1 MAYKQLGRP
10 KKTSVEKYE
19 DARMGIALLSDE
31 ERIATVWAARLAG
44 HTHNQIYHLMV
55 KRFGES
61 LPASYSPKSV
71 ELDLQKA
78 FSQLPSTYGE
88 TAKDM
93 VQIENARFD
102 RMLNSIWPEVEA
114 GNTRAVDTALAI
126 SRERRKMLGL
136 DEPEKF
142 QVDWRI
148 TLAQMVQSGELTPAQ
163 IVDEF
168 GEEILVEVNEK
179 LLEMRD

>member
-1 MAYKQLGRP
+1 MSRP
-10 KKTSVEKYE
+10 KGKAEVEKYE
-19 DARMGIALLSDE
+19 DARMGIMTLSNE
-31 ERIATVWAARLAG
+31 ERIATVWASRLSG
-44 HTHNQIYHLMV
+44 MTHNQIYYYLQE
-55 KRFGES
+55 RFGAS
-61 LPASYSPKSV
+61 LPPAYSAKNV
-71 ELDLQKA
+71 EYDLQAA

-93 VQIENARFD
+93 VAIENARFD
-102 RMLNSIWPEVEA
+102 RMLNSIWSKVED
-114 GNTRAVDTALAI
+114 GDTRAVDTALAI

-168 GEEILVEVNEK
+168 GDEVLVEVNEK
-179 LLEMRD
+179 LLELR

>member
-1 MAYKQLGRP
+1 MAYIQKGRP
-10 KKTSVEKYE
+10 KNTSVEKYE
-19 DARMGIALLSDE
+19 DARMGIAILSDE

-44 HTHNQIYHLMV
+44 HTHSQIYNIMQN
-55 KRFGES
+55 RFGSS
-61 LPASYSPKSV
+61 LPGNYSIKSV
-71 ELDLQKA
+71 EADLQRA
-78 FSQLPSTYGE
+78 FSQLPATYGE

-93 VQIENARFD
+93 VAIENARFD

-148 TLAQMVQSGELTPAQ
+148 TLAQMVQGGELTPAQ

-168 GEEILVEVNEK
+168 GEEVLVEVNQK
-179 LLEMRD
+179 LLELK

>member
-1 MAYKQLGRP
+1 MTYIQKGRP
-10 KKTSVEKYE
+10 KKTTIEKYE

-31 ERIATVWAARLAG
+31 ERVATVWAARLAG
-44 HTHNQIYHLMV
+44 HTYQQIYKIMQD
-55 KRFGES
+55 RFGTS
-61 LPASYSPKSV
+61 LPGNYSIKSV
-71 ELDLQKA
+71 ETDLQKA
-78 FSQLPSTYGE
+78 FSQLPVTYGE

-93 VQIENARFD
+93 VAIENARFD
-102 RMLNSIWPEVEA
+102 RMLNSIWPDVEA

-148 TLAQMVQSGELTPAQ
+148 TLAQMVQSGELSPAQ

-168 GEEILVEVNEK
+168 GEEILVEVNQK
-179 LLEMRD
+179 LLELK

>member
-1 MAYKQLGRP
+1 MPRP
-10 KKTSVEKYE
+10 KGKAEVEKYE
-19 DARMGIALLSDE
+19 DARMGIMTLSNE
-31 ERIATVWAARLAG
+31 ERIATVWAARLSG
-44 HTHNQIYHLMV
+44 MTHNQIYYFLQE
-55 KRFGES
+55 RFGAA
-61 LPASYSPKSV
+61 LPPAYSAKNV
-71 ELDLQKA
+71 EHDLQTA

-93 VQIENARFD
+93 VAIENARFD
-102 RMLNSIWPEVEA
+102 RMLNSIWSKVED
-114 GNTRAVDTALAI
+114 GDTRAVDTALAI

-148 TLAQMVQSGELTPAQ
+148 TLAQMVQGGELTPAQ

-168 GEEILVEVNEK
+168 GEEVLVEVNEK
-179 LLEMRD
+179 LLELR

>member
-1 MAYKQLGRP
+1 MAYVQKGRP
-10 KKTSVEKYE
+10 KKNSVEKYE
-19 DARMGIALLSDE
+19 DARMGIAILSDE
-31 ERIATVWAARLAG
+31 ERIATVWAARLSG
-44 HTHNQIYHLMV
+44 LTHNQIYHAMIE
-55 KRFGES
+55 RFGGS
-61 LPASYSPKSV
+61 LPGAYSVKSV
-71 ELDLQKA
+71 EADLQKA
-78 FSQLPSTYGE
+78 FSQLPVTYGE
-88 TAKDM
+88 TAKEM
-93 VQIENARFD
+93 VAIENSRFD
-102 RMLNSIWPEVEA
+102 RMLNSIWSEVEA

-148 TLAQMVQSGELTPAQ
+148 TLAQMVQSGELSPAQ

-179 LLEMRD
+179 LLELK